1 MTSKT
6 HMDTSIS
13 SSNNSNNLFNIDSLS
28 TYMLNLENLNKIIKN
43 GASYDNVRKVST
55 KQRRDTR
62 VNTEANKEESSS
74 ESSSQGSPF
83 FPDVHDSLFWSFYIM
98 KNGQE
103 EYESLGKINIVIER
117 KIKIEYIERFRQSKQ
132 VLKTYKT
139 APLTHLENVLL
150 NEKQID
156 IKTLIALCVIE
167 GISFMYIY
175 KNTYFEMN
183 IDADESTQ
191 IHSIVRMDTPT
202 KYGYKIIQDVKP
214 IRESFYKIDNMNK
227 PLKSMSAYKLDEL
240 VVFCNKLGLTMCND
254 GKKVNKKCLY
264 EMLVQYFVF

>member
-1 MTSKT
+1 M
-6 HMDTSIS
+6 S
-13 SSNNSNNLFNIDSLS
+13 SNNNSNNLFNIDSLS
-28 TYMLNLENLNKIIKN
+28 PYMLNLKNLNKIIKN
-43 GASYDNVRKVST
+43 GANCDNIRKASG
-55 KQRRDTR
+55 KQRRC
-62 VNTEANKEESSS
+62 NTDANTNKAESSK
-74 ESSSQGSPF
+74 GDTF

-98 KNGQE
+98 KNGE
-103 EYESLGKINIVIER
+103 EAYESLGKINIVIER
-117 KIKIEYIERFRQSKQ
+117 KIKIEYIEQFRESKQ

-183 IDADESTQ
+183 IDSDESTQ
-191 IHSIVRMDTPT
+191 INAIVRIDMPT
-202 KYGYKIIQDVKP
+202 KYGYKIIQDAKP

-227 PLKSMSAYKLDEL
+227 PLKSMSASIFISKY
-240 VVFCNKLGLTMCND
+240 VFL
-254 GKKVNKKCLY
+254 
-264 EMLVQYFVF
+264 

>member
-1 MTSKT
+1 MTSNT
-6 HMDTSIS
+6 RMD
-13 SSNNSNNLFNIDSLS
+13 NLFNIDALS
-28 TYMLNLENLNKIIKN
+28 TYMLNLKNLNKIIKN
-43 GASYDNVRKVST
+43 GASYDNIRKASS
-55 KQRRDTR
+55 KQTNRF
-62 VNTEANKEESSS
+62 NKAANKDESS
-74 ESSSQGSPF
+74 SSSQGDTF
-83 FPDVHDSLFWSFYIM
+83 FPDVNDSLFWSFYIM

-103 EYESLGKINIVIER
+103 AYDSLGKINIVIER
-117 KIKIEYIERFRQSKQ
+117 KIKIEYIVRFRESKQ
-132 VLKTYKT
+132 VLKAYKT

-191 IHSIVRMDTPT
+191 INAIVRMDMPT
-202 KYGYKIIQDVKP
+202 KYGYKIIQDVKT

-240 VVFCNKLGLTMCND
+240 VVFCNKLGMTSGND
-254 GKKVNKKCLY
+254 GKKINKKCLY
-264 EMLVQYFVF
+264 EMLVQYFVL

>member
-1 MTSKT
+1 MMTNNT
-6 HMDTSIS
+6 RMD
-13 SSNNSNNLFNIDSLS
+13 NLFNIDSLS
-28 TYMLNLENLNKIIKN
+28 TYMLNLKNLNKIIKN
-43 GASYDNVRKVST
+43 GVGYDNIRKVPG
-55 KQRRDTR
+55 KQTNRFNKD
-62 VNTEANKEESSS
+62 VNKDESSS
-74 ESSSQGSPF
+74 TCSSSKGDTF
-83 FPDVHDSLFWSFYIM
+83 FPNVHDSLFWSFYIM

-103 EYESLGKINIVIER
+103 AYESLGKINIVIER
-117 KIKIEYIERFRQSKQ
+117 KIKIEYIERFRESKQ

-191 IHSIVRMDTPT
+191 IHAIVRMDMPT
-202 KYGYKIIQDVKP
+202 KYGYKIIQDAKP

-240 VVFCNKLGLTMCND
+240 VVFCNKLGMTSHND
-254 GKKVNKKCLY
+254 GKKINKKSLY
-264 EMLVQYFVF
+264 EMLVQYFVL

>member
-1 MTSKT
+1 MMTSNT
-6 HMDTSIS
+6 RMD
-13 SSNNSNNLFNIDSLS
+13 NLFNIDSLS
-28 TYMLNLENLNKIIKN
+28 TYMLNLNNLNKIIKN
-43 GASYDNVRKVST
+43 GASYDNIRKASG
-55 KQRRDTR
+55 KQRRS
-62 VNTEANKEESSS
+62 NTEINTNKDESSS
-74 ESSSQGSPF
+74 SSTKGDTF

-103 EYESLGKINIVIER
+103 AYESLGKINIVIER
-117 KIKIEYIERFRQSKQ
+117 KIKIEYIERFREGKQ
-132 VLKTYKT
+132 VLKSYKT

-191 IHSIVRMDTPT
+191 IHAIVRMDMPT
-202 KYGYKIIQDVKP
+202 KYGYKIVPDAKP

-240 VVFCNKLGLTMCND
+240 VVFCNKLGMASTND
-254 GKKVNKKCLY
+254 GKKANKKCLY
-264 EMLVQYFVF
+264 EMLVQYFVL

>member
-1 MTSKT
+1 
-6 HMDTSIS
+6 
-13 SSNNSNNLFNIDSLS
+13 
-28 TYMLNLENLNKIIKN
+28 MLNLKNLNKIIKN
-43 GASYDNVRKVST
+43 GASYNNIRKVSSKHT
-55 KQRRDTR
+55 RSRTETTTNINKDESASPKGDT
-62 VNTEANKEESSS
+62 
-74 ESSSQGSPF
+74 F
-83 FPDVHDSLFWSFYIM
+83 FPAVHDSLFWSFYIM

-103 EYESLGKINIVIER
+103 AYESLGKINIVIER
-117 KIKIEYIERFRQSKQ
+117 KIKIEYIERFREGKQ

-167 GISFMYIY
+167 GLSFMYIY
-175 KNTYFEMN
+175 KNTYFDMN

-191 IHSIVRMDTPT
+191 IHAIVRMDMPT
-202 KYGYKIIQDVKP
+202 KYGYKIIPDAKP

-240 VVFCNKLGLTMCND
+240 VVFCNKLGMTIEKD
-254 GKKVNKKCLY
+254 GKKMNKKSLY
-264 EMLVQYFVF
+264 EMLVQYFVL

>member
-1 MTSKT
+1 MMT
-6 HMDTSIS
+6 
-13 SSNNSNNLFNIDSLS
+13 NNTRTDNLFNIDSLS
-28 TYMLNLENLNKIIKN
+28 TYMLNLNNLNKIIKN
-43 GASYDNVRKVST
+43 GTSYNNIRKASS
-55 KQRRDTR
+55 KQTNRFNKA
-62 VNTEANKEESSS
+62 VNKDESSS
-74 ESSSQGSPF
+74 SSSSQGDTF

-103 EYESLGKINIVIER
+103 AYDSLGKINIVIER
-117 KIKIEYIERFRQSKQ
+117 KIKIEYIERFRESKQ
-132 VLKTYKT
+132 VLKSYKT

-191 IHSIVRMDTPT
+191 INAIVRMDMPT
-202 KYGYKIIQDVKP
+202 KYGYKIIQDVKT

-240 VVFCNKLGLTMCND
+240 VVFCNKLGMTCGND
-254 GKKVNKKCLY
+254 GKKINKKCLY
-264 EMLVQYFVF
+264 EMLVQYFVL

>member
-1 MTSKT
+1 MMTSNT
-6 HMDTSIS
+6 HMDK
-13 SSNNSNNLFNIDSLS
+13 LFNIDSLS
-28 TYMLNLENLNKIIKN
+28 TYMLNLKNLNKIIKN
-43 GASYDNVRKVST
+43 GASYDNIRKVSG
-55 KQRRDTR
+55 KQRRS
-62 VNTEANKEESSS
+62 NTETNTNKEESSS
-74 ESSSQGSPF
+74 MKGDTF

-103 EYESLGKINIVIER
+103 AYESLGKINIVIER
-117 KIKIEYIERFRQSKQ
+117 KIKIEYIERFREGKQ
-132 VLKTYKT
+132 VLKSYKT

-167 GISFMYIY
+167 GLSFMYIY

-183 IDADESTQ
+183 IDTDESTQ
-191 IHSIVRMDTPT
+191 INAIVRMDMPT
-202 KYGYKIIQDVKP
+202 KYGYKIVPDAKP

-240 VVFCNKLGLTMCND
+240 VVFCNKLGMASVND
-254 GKKVNKKCLY
+254 GKKANKKCLY
-264 EMLVQYFVF
+264 EMLVQYFVL

>member
-1 MTSKT
+1 MMTSNT
-6 HMDTSIS
+6 RMD
-13 SSNNSNNLFNIDSLS
+13 SNNLFNIDSLS
-28 TYMLNLENLNKIIKN
+28 TYMLNLKNLNKIIKN
-43 GASYDNVRKVST
+43 GASYDNIRKVSG
-55 KQRRDTR
+55 KQRRG
-62 VNTEANKEESSS
+62 NTDANKEESSS
-74 ESSSQGSPF
+74 SSSSKGDTF
-83 FPDVHDSLFWSFYIM
+83 FPDVNDSLFWSFYIM

-103 EYESLGKINIVIER
+103 AYESFGKINIVIER
-117 KIKIEYIERFRQSKQ
+117 KVKIEYIERLRESKQ
-132 VLKTYKT
+132 VLKTYKS

-191 IHSIVRMDTPT
+191 IHAIMRMDMPT
-202 KYGYKIIQDVKP
+202 KYGYKIIQDAKP
-214 IRESFYKIDNMNK
+214 IRDSFYKIDNMNK

-240 VVFCNKLGLTMCND
+240 VIFCNKLGMTSEND
-254 GKKVNKKCLY
+254 GKKTNKKCLY
-264 EMLVQYFVF
+264 EMLVQYFVL

>member
-1 MTSKT
+1 MT
-6 HMDTSIS
+6 
-13 SSNNSNNLFNIDSLS
+13 SNNLFNIDSLS
-28 TYMLNLENLNKIIKN
+28 TYMLNLKNLNKIIKN
-43 GASYDNVRKVST
+43 GASYDNIRKVSS
-55 KQRRDTR
+55 KQRRFSTET
-62 VNTEANKEESSS
+62 NTNKDESSS
-74 ESSSQGSPF
+74 TSPPSSQGDTF

-103 EYESLGKINIVIER
+103 AYESLGKINIVIER
-117 KIKIEYIERFRQSKQ
+117 KIKIEYIERFREGKQ

-139 APLTHLENVLL
+139 APITHLENVLL

-167 GISFMYIY
+167 GISFIYIY

-191 IHSIVRMDTPT
+191 IHAIVRMDLPT

-240 VVFCNKLGLTMCND
+240 VVFCNKLGIVAGND
-254 GKKVNKKCLY
+254 GKKANKKCLY
-264 EMLVQYFVF
+264 EMLIQYFVL

>member
-1 MTSKT
+1 MIT
-6 HMDTSIS
+6 
-13 SSNNSNNLFNIDSLS
+13 SNNSNNLFNIDSLS
-28 TYMLNLENLNKIIKN
+28 PYMLNLKNLNKIIKN
-43 GASYDNVRKVST
+43 GANYDNIRKVSGKHNRSRT
-55 KQRRDTR
+55 A
-62 VNTEANKEESSS
+62 VNKDESSA
-74 ESSSQGSPF
+74 SPSPSTKGDTF
-83 FPDVHDSLFWSFYIM
+83 FPDVHDSLFWSFYII

-117 KIKIEYIERFRQSKQ
+117 KIKIEYIERFRESKQ
-132 VLKTYKT
+132 VLKAYKT
-139 APLTHLENVLL
+139 APITHLENVLL

-191 IHSIVRMDTPT
+191 INAIVRMDMPT
-202 KYGYKIIQDVKP
+202 KYGYKIIQDVKT

-240 VVFCNKLGLTMCND
+240 VVFCNKLGMTSGND
-254 GKKVNKKCLY
+254 GKKINKKCLY
-264 EMLVQYFVF
+264 EMLVQYFVL

>member
-1 MTSKT
+1 MMTNNT
-6 HMDTSIS
+6 RMD
-13 SSNNSNNLFNIDSLS
+13 NLFNIDSLS
-28 TYMLNLENLNKIIKN
+28 TYMLNLKNLNKIIKN
-43 GASYDNVRKVST
+43 GAGYDNIRKVSS
-55 KQRRDTR
+55 KQTNRF
-62 VNTEANKEESSS
+62 NKEVNKDESSS
-74 ESSSQGSPF
+74 TCSSPKGDTF

-103 EYESLGKINIVIER
+103 AYESLGKINIVIER
-117 KIKIEYIERFRQSKQ
+117 KIKIEYIERFRESKQ

-183 IDADESTQ
+183 TDADESTQ
-191 IHSIVRMDTPT
+191 INAIVRMDMPT
-202 KYGYKIIQDVKP
+202 KYGYKIIQDAKP

-240 VVFCNKLGLTMCND
+240 VMFCNKLGMTSGND
-254 GKKVNKKCLY
+254 GKKTNKKCLY
-264 EMLVQYFVF
+264 EMLVQYFVL

>member
-1 MTSKT
+1 MMT
-6 HMDTSIS
+6 
-13 SSNNSNNLFNIDSLS
+13 SNNLFNIDSLNP
-28 TYMLNLENLNKIIKN
+28 YMLNLKNLNKIIKN
-43 GASYDNVRKVST
+43 GASYDNIRKVSS
-55 KQRRDTR
+55 KQTR
-62 VNTEANKEESSS
+62 SRTAVNTNKDESC
-74 ESSSQGSPF
+74 SSQGDDTF

-103 EYESLGKINIVIER
+103 AYESLGKINIVIER
-117 KIKIEYIERFRQSKQ
+117 KIKIEYIERFRVSKQ

-191 IHSIVRMDTPT
+191 IHSIVRMDMPT
-202 KYGYKIIQDVKP
+202 KYGYKIIQDTKP

-240 VVFCNKLGLTMCND
+240 VVFCNKLGIAAGND
-254 GKKVNKKCLY
+254 GKKVNKKGLY
-264 EMLVQYFVF
+264 EMLVQYFVL

>member
-1 MTSKT
+1 
-6 HMDTSIS
+6 
-13 SSNNSNNLFNIDSLS
+13 
-28 TYMLNLENLNKIIKN
+28 MLNLQNLNKIIKN
-43 GASYDNVRKVST
+43 GSSCDNIRKVSG
-55 KQRRDTR
+55 KHARSR
-62 VNTEANKEESSS
+62 TETTANANKDESSS
-74 ESSSQGSPF
+74 SPSSAKGDTF
-83 FPDVHDSLFWSFYIM
+83 FPHVNDSLFWSFYIM
-98 KNGQE
+98 KNGE
-103 EYESLGKINIVIER
+103 EAYESLGKINIVIER
-117 KIKIEYIERFRQSKQ
+117 KIKIEYIERLRESKQ

-191 IHSIVRMDTPT
+191 LHAIVRMDMPT
-202 KYGYKIIQDVKP
+202 KYGYKIIPDAKP

-240 VVFCNKLGLTMCND
+240 VVFCNKLAIATDND
-254 GKKVNKKCLY
+254 GKKANKKCLY
-264 EMLVQYFVF
+264 EMLVQYFVL

>member
-1 MTSKT
+1 
-6 HMDTSIS
+6 
-13 SSNNSNNLFNIDSLS
+13 
-28 TYMLNLENLNKIIKN
+28 MLNLKNLNKIIKN
-43 GASYDNVRKVST
+43 GSSYDSIRKVSS
-55 KQRRDTR
+55 KHTR
-62 VNTEANKEESSS
+62 VNSDADTNKKESSS
-74 ESSSQGSPF
+74 KGDTF

-103 EYESLGKINIVIER
+103 AYDTLGKINIVIER
-117 KIKIEYIERFRQSKQ
+117 KIKIEYIERLRESKQ
-132 VLKTYKT
+132 LLKTYKT

-191 IHSIVRMDTPT
+191 IHAIVRMDMPT
-202 KYGYKIIQDVKP
+202 KYGYKMIQDAKP

-240 VVFCNKLGLTMCND
+240 VVFCNKLGMTFDND
-254 GKKVNKKCLY
+254 GKKPNKKYLY
-264 EMLVQYFVF
+264 EMLVQYFVL

>member
-1 MTSKT
+1 MMTSNT
-6 HMDTSIS
+6 RMD
-13 SSNNSNNLFNIDSLS
+13 NLFNIDALS
-28 TYMLNLENLNKIIKN
+28 TYMLNLKNLNKIIKN
-43 GASYDNVRKVST
+43 GASYDNIRKASS
-55 KQRRDTR
+55 KQTNRF
-62 VNTEANKEESSS
+62 NKAANKDESS
-74 ESSSQGSPF
+74 SSSQGDTF
-83 FPDVHDSLFWSFYIM
+83 FPDVNDSLFWSFYIM

-103 EYESLGKINIVIER
+103 AYDSLGKINIVIER
-117 KIKIEYIERFRQSKQ
+117 KIKIEYIVRFRESKQ
-132 VLKTYKT
+132 VLKAYKT

-191 IHSIVRMDTPT
+191 INAIVRMDMPT
-202 KYGYKIIQDVKP
+202 KYGYKIIQDVKT

-240 VVFCNKLGLTMCND
+240 VVFCNKLGMTSGND
-254 GKKVNKKCLY
+254 GKKINKKCLY
-264 EMLVQYFVF
+264 EMLVQYFVL

>member
-1 MTSKT
+1 M
-6 HMDTSIS
+6 
-13 SSNNSNNLFNIDSLS
+13 SSNNNNLFNIDSLS
-28 TYMLNLENLNKIIKN
+28 TYMLNLKNLNKIIKN
-43 GASYDNVRKVST
+43 GASYDNIRKVSS
-55 KQRRDTR
+55 KQRRVTA
-62 VNTEANKEESSS
+62 EMNKEESSS
-74 ESSSQGSPF
+74 SQGDTF
-83 FPDVHDSLFWSFYIM
+83 FPAVHDSLFWSFYIM

-103 EYESLGKINIVIER
+103 AYDSLGKINIVIER
-117 KIKIEYIERFRQSKQ
+117 KIKIEYIERFREGKQ

-175 KNTYFEMN
+175 KNTYFDMN

-191 IHSIVRMDTPT
+191 IHAIVRMDMPT
-202 KYGYKIIQDVKP
+202 KYGYKIIPDAKP

-240 VVFCNKLGLTMCND
+240 VVFCNKLGMTIDKD
-254 GKKVNKKCLY
+254 GKKMNKKCLY
-264 EMLVQYFVF
+264 EMLVQYFVL

>member
-1 MTSKT
+1 MMTSNT
-6 HMDTSIS
+6 CVD
-13 SSNNSNNLFNIDSLS
+13 SNNNLFNIDALS
-28 TYMLNLENLNKIIKN
+28 TYMLNVKNLNKIIKN
-43 GASYDNVRKVST
+43 GASYDNIRKVSG
-55 KQRRDTR
+55 KHSRAR
-62 VNTEANKEESSS
+62 TETNKEET
-74 ESSSQGSPF
+74 SSSQGDTF

-103 EYESLGKINIVIER
+103 AYESLGKINIVIER
-117 KIKIEYIERFRQSKQ
+117 KIKIEYIERFRESKQ

-156 IKTLIALCVIE
+156 IKTLIALSVIE
-167 GISFMYIY
+167 GISFVYIY

-191 IHSIVRMDTPT
+191 IHTIVRMDLPT
-202 KYGYKIIQDVKP
+202 KYGYKITQDVKP
-214 IRESFYKIDNMNK
+214 IRDTFYKIDNMNK

-240 VVFCNKLGLTMCND
+240 VVFCNKLGMTMNND
-254 GKKVNKKCLY
+254 GKKTSKKGLY
-264 EMLVQYFVF
+264 EMLVQYFVL

>member
-1 MTSKT
+1 
-6 HMDTSIS
+6 
-13 SSNNSNNLFNIDSLS
+13 
-28 TYMLNLENLNKIIKN
+28 MLNLKNLNKIIKN
-43 GASYDNVRKVST
+43 GANYDNIRKVSS
-55 KQRRDTR
+55 KQRRFT
-62 VNTEANKEESSS
+62 TETKTNNDESTP
-74 ESSSQGSPF
+74 SSQGDTF

-103 EYESLGKINIVIER
+103 AYESLGKINIVIER
-117 KIKIEYIERFRQSKQ
+117 KIKIEYIERFRESKQ

-191 IHSIVRMDTPT
+191 IHAIVRMDMPT
-202 KYGYKIIQDVKP
+202 KYGYKIIQDIKP

-240 VVFCNKLGLTMCND
+240 VVFCNKLGMTMDND
-254 GKKVNKKCLY
+254 GKKANKKCLY
-264 EMLVQYFVF
+264 EMLVQYFVL

>member
-1 MTSKT
+1 
-6 HMDTSIS
+6 
-13 SSNNSNNLFNIDSLS
+13 
-28 TYMLNLENLNKIIKN
+28 
-43 GASYDNVRKVST
+43 
-55 KQRRDTR
+55 
-62 VNTEANKEESSS
+62 
-74 ESSSQGSPF
+74 
-83 FPDVHDSLFWSFYIM
+83 M

-103 EYESLGKINIVIER
+103 EYDSLGKINIVIER
-117 KIKIEYIERFRQSKQ
+117 KIKIEYIVRFRESKQ
-132 VLKTYKT
+132 VLKSYKT
-139 APLTHLENVLL
+139 APLTHLENILL

-191 IHSIVRMDTPT
+191 IHAIVRMDMPT
-202 KYGYKIIQDVKP
+202 KYGYKIIQDSKP

-240 VVFCNKLGLTMCND
+240 VVFCNKLGMASVND
-254 GKKVNKKCLY
+254 GKKANKKCLY
-264 EMLVQYFVF
+264 EILVQYFVL

>member
-1 MTSKT
+1 
-6 HMDTSIS
+6 
-13 SSNNSNNLFNIDSLS
+13 
-28 TYMLNLENLNKIIKN
+28 MLNLKNLNKIIKN
-43 GASYDNVRKVST
+43 GASYDNIRKVSS
-55 KQRRDTR
+55 KHTR
-62 VNTEANKEESSS
+62 SRTAANTNKDESTSSS
-74 ESSSQGSPF
+74 AKGDTF
-83 FPDVHDSLFWSFYIM
+83 FPDVHDSLFWAFYIM
-98 KNGQE
+98 KNGE
-103 EYESLGKINIVIER
+103 EAYESLGKINIVIER
-117 KIKIEYIERFRQSKQ
+117 KIKIEYIERFRESKQ

-191 IHSIVRMDTPT
+191 IHAIVRMDMPT
-202 KYGYKIIQDVKP
+202 KYGYKIIPDIKP
-214 IRESFYKIDNMNK
+214 VRESFYKIDNMNK

-240 VVFCNKLGLTMCND
+240 VVFCNKLEMKSGND
-254 GKKVNKKCLY
+254 SKKINKKCLY
-264 EMLVQYFVF
+264 EMLVKYFVL

>member
-1 MTSKT
+1 
-6 HMDTSIS
+6 
-13 SSNNSNNLFNIDSLS
+13 
-28 TYMLNLENLNKIIKN
+28 MLNLKNLNKIIKN
-43 GASYDNVRKVST
+43 SASYDNIRKVST
-55 KQRRDTR
+55 KQTR
-62 VNTEANKEESSS
+62 VNTATTKDESTSS
-74 ESSSQGSPF
+74 TKGDTF
-83 FPDVHDSLFWSFYIM
+83 FSDVHDSLFWSFYIM

-117 KIKIEYIERFRQSKQ
+117 KIKIEYIERLRESKQ
-132 VLKTYKT
+132 LLKTYKT

-191 IHSIVRMDTPT
+191 IHAIVRMDMPT
-202 KYGYKIIQDVKP
+202 KYGYKMIQDAKP

-240 VVFCNKLGLTMCND
+240 VVFCNKLGMVQVND
-254 GKKVNKKCLY
+254 GKKANKKCLY
-264 EMLVQYFVF
+264 EMLVQYFVL

>member
-1 MTSKT
+1 MMT
-6 HMDTSIS
+6 
-13 SSNNSNNLFNIDSLS
+13 SNNSFNIDSLS
-28 TYMLNLENLNKIIKN
+28 TYMLNLKNLNKIIKN
-43 GASYDNVRKVST
+43 GVSYDNIRKVSGKNT
-55 KQRRDTR
+55 RSRTDTS
-62 VNTEANKEESSS
+62 TNKDESSS
-74 ESSSQGSPF
+74 KGDTF

-103 EYESLGKINIVIER
+103 AYESLGKINIVIER
-117 KIKIEYIERFRQSKQ
+117 KIKIEYIERFRESKQ

-139 APLTHLENVLL
+139 APLTYLENILL

-183 IDADESTQ
+183 IDADENTQ
-191 IHSIVRMDTPT
+191 IHAIVRMDMPIR
-202 KYGYKIIQDVKP
+202 YGYKIINDAKP

-240 VVFCNKLGLTMCND
+240 VVFCNKLGMTSDNA
-254 GKKVNKKCLY
+254 GKKANKKSLY
-264 EMLVQYFVF
+264 EMLVQYFVL

>member
-1 MTSKT
+1 
-6 HMDTSIS
+6 
-13 SSNNSNNLFNIDSLS
+13 
-28 TYMLNLENLNKIIKN
+28 MLNLQNLNKIIKN

-55 KQRRDTR
+55 KPRRDHKA
-62 VNTEANKEESSS
+62 ANNEDSSS
-74 ESSSQGSPF
+74 SSSSSSSQGNTF

-117 KIKIEYIERFRQSKQ
+117 KIKIDYIERFRESKQ

-167 GISFMYIY
+167 GISFTYIY
-175 KNTYFEMN
+175 KNTYFDMN

-191 IHSIVRMDTPT
+191 INTIVRMDMPT
-202 KYGYKIIQDVKP
+202 KYGYKIIQDIKP

-240 VVFCNKLGLTMCND
+240 VAFCNKLGIAAGND
-254 GKKVNKKCLY
+254 GKKANKKCLY
-264 EMLVQYFVF
+264 EMLVQYFVL

>member
-1 MTSKT
+1 MT
-6 HMDTSIS
+6 
-13 SSNNSNNLFNIDSLS
+13 SNNLFNIDSLS
-28 TYMLNLENLNKIIKN
+28 PYMLNLKNLNKIIKN
-43 GASYDNVRKVST
+43 GASYDNIRKVSS
-55 KQRRDTR
+55 KQRRVT
-62 VNTEANKEESSS
+62 TETTTSANKEESSS
-74 ESSSQGSPF
+74 KGDTF

-103 EYESLGKINIVIER
+103 AYESLGKINIVIER
-117 KIKIEYIERFRQSKQ
+117 KIKIEYIERFRESKQ

-139 APLTHLENVLL
+139 APITHLENILL

-167 GISFMYIY
+167 GLSFMYIY

-191 IHSIVRMDTPT
+191 INAIVRMDMPT
-202 KYGYKIIQDVKP
+202 KYGYKIVPDVKT

-240 VVFCNKLGLTMCND
+240 VVFCNKLGIVAGND
-254 GKKVNKKCLY
+254 GKKANKKCLY
-264 EMLVQYFVF
+264 EMLVQYFVL

>member
-1 MTSKT
+1 MMT
-6 HMDTSIS
+6 
-13 SSNNSNNLFNIDSLS
+13 SNNSNNLFNIDALS

-43 GASYDNVRKVST
+43 GASYDNIRKVST

-62 VNTEANKEESSS
+62 VNTEANNEDSSS
-74 ESSSQGSPF
+74 FSSSSTKGDTF
-83 FPDVHDSLFWSFYIM
+83 FPDVHDSLFWAFYIM
-98 KNGQE
+98 KNGVE

-117 KIKIEYIERFRQSKQ
+117 KIKIEYIERFRESKQ

-191 IHSIVRMDTPT
+191 LHAIVRMDMPT
-202 KYGYKIIQDVKP
+202 KYGYKIIQDAKP

-240 VVFCNKLGLTMCND
+240 AVFCNKLGFASGND

-264 EMLVQYFVF
+264 EILVQYFVF

>member
-1 MTSKT
+1 MMTNNT
-6 HMDTSIS
+6 RMD
-13 SSNNSNNLFNIDSLS
+13 NLFNIDSLS
-28 TYMLNLENLNKIIKN
+28 TYMLNLKNLNKIIKN
-43 GASYDNVRKVST
+43 GVGYDNIRKVPG
-55 KQRRDTR
+55 KQTNRFNKD
-62 VNTEANKEESSS
+62 VNKDESSS
-74 ESSSQGSPF
+74 TCSSSKGDTF
-83 FPDVHDSLFWSFYIM
+83 FPNVHDSLFWSFYIM

-103 EYESLGKINIVIER
+103 AYESLGKINIVIER
-117 KIKIEYIERFRQSKQ
+117 KIKIEYIERFRESKQ

-191 IHSIVRMDTPT
+191 IHAIVRMDMPT
-202 KYGYKIIQDVKP
+202 KYGYKIIQDAKP

-240 VVFCNKLGLTMCND
+240 VVFCNKLGMTSDND
-254 GKKVNKKCLY
+254 GKKINKKSLY
-264 EMLVQYFVF
+264 EMLVQYFVL

>member
-1 MTSKT
+1 MMTNT
-6 HMDTSIS
+6 TRMD
-13 SSNNSNNLFNIDSLS
+13 NLFNIDSLS
-28 TYMLNLENLNKIIKN
+28 TYMLNLKNLNKIIKN
-43 GASYDNVRKVST
+43 GSGCDNIRKASS
-55 KQRRDTR
+55 KQTNRFNKA
-62 VNTEANKEESSS
+62 VNKDETSSS
-74 ESSSQGSPF
+74 SSSSSSSKGDTF
-83 FPDVHDSLFWSFYIM
+83 FPDAHDSLFWSFYIM
-98 KNGQE
+98 KNGE
-103 EYESLGKINIVIER
+103 EAYDSLGKINIVIER
-117 KIKIEYIERFRQSKQ
+117 KIKIEYIERFRESKQ
-132 VLKTYKT
+132 VLKTHKC

-191 IHSIVRMDTPT
+191 INAIVRMDIPT
-202 KYGYKIIQDVKP
+202 KYGYKIIQDVKT

-240 VVFCNKLGLTMCND
+240 VVFCNKLGMMSSND
-254 GKKVNKKCLY
+254 GKKANKKCLY
-264 EMLVQYFVF
+264 EMLVQYFVL